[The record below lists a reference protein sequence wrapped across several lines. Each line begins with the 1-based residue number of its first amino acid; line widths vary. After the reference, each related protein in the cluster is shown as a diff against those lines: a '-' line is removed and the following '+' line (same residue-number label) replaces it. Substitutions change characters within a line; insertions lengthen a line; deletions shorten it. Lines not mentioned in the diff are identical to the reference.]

1 MKLNGTHQLLFY
13 ADCVYILGE
22 SVHNVKEN
30 EEALIV
36 ASKETGLDVN
46 ADKTKYMVM
55 SRDQKARRSHS
66 MKNENRAFERVEEFK
81 LLRTASTN
89 QNSTQ

>member
-1 MKLNGTHQLLFY
+1 LKLNGTNQHLLY
-13 ADCVYILGE
+13 ADCVNIVGE

-30 EEALIV
+30 EEALLV

-46 ADKTKYMVM
+46 ADKTKYMVL

-66 MKNENRAFERVEEFK
+66 MKNENRPFGRVEEFK